1 MKSISLFLIC
11 LLIHSVST
19 VSQVVVK
26 QNKSDIVI
34 KNELTALSFDPEKGT
49 YSAVNLVNGKEY
61 LTDAS
66 FMIESLSSTEGFLKY
81 SWNEEVITDKI
92 GIGKKLVVTAFKSG
106 LPDMIF
112 EVSLYAGRT
121 FFILNC
127 GINNKTE
134 YPVRIKSF
142 HPLSGKTNFSAG
154 KEDVFFLL
162 DGNAG
167 GENTAITTNNDLK
180 CRNNLLC
187 TYGSQAKRNSFVV
200 GGLTYHEFEKFAAI
214 KRMISGRERETDQV
228 TVDIDIYAQDPIG
241 KLVDPGVNYI
251 SDDKFYIDF
260 CTPNPLES
268 LEQYGQILRAA
279 QNIRLNVYDFPTFC
293 LWYGGMDQY
302 GGGPKN
308 NDSPGAVWETEQ
320 AVRKGI
326 LRYSGFAVR
335 LVPDNADQQ
344 GWWDDEHF
352 QKFGNTANYIGPC
365 YKPPYE
371 TTHKWGQAVISLGGI
386 PFMYSRS
393 GWRSEDFCQQHP
405 DYMLYNN
412 PSKGYDFTDSAF
424 IEHLQKEY
432 KTWREA
438 GIKGIMFDYPSSGW
452 APEGGFEDK
461 HVTAASAYRNMFK
474 IAFEGL
480 GPESYIQENK
490 LSRGSD
496 ITLGVVASQRTAGDA
511 DMINPLMVS
520 RDGLRWYKNR
530 IVVNY
535 DKDAKNPDHATPLNR
550 DGWRT
555 MCTMSYVTGGRFLLG
570 LSFSKITDDQFYDLT
585 RIFPSHKQ
593 PHSARPVDAFTG
605 INFPRIYDFIVDKDW
620 HQVTLYNSSLDDETY
635 IGTENFKYPA
645 GNYVASKIDINC
657 SGEPGF
663 GGLGLET
670 ESSYYVYDFWNEKF
684 VGKVGGADTIRQS
697 MRPGESRMLSI
708 HKIENN
714 PQFISTNRH
723 IMQGYVDMVKIE
735 WDEKRSQLKGIS
747 RTVAG
752 ETYRIIVVCNGR
764 KMKSITA
771 NDAKTGW
778 ITVDEKNELISLSID
793 SNSGGDIHWTAS
805 FR

>member
-1 MKSISLFLIC
+1 MKSILQVFIC
-11 LLIHSVST
+11 LLIQSIST
-19 VSQVVVK
+19 HSQVVVN
-26 QNKSDIVI
+26 QDQSGVLI
-34 KNELTALSFDPEKGT
+34 KNEFTALYFDTVKGT
-49 YSAVNLVNGKEY
+49 YSAVNLENGKKY

-66 FMIESLSSTEGFLKY
+66 FRIESLSSSEAFLKY
-81 SWNEEVITDKI
+81 SWEEEVIMDSI
-92 GIGKKLVVTAFKSG
+92 GTGRKLVFTASKSG

-112 EVSLYAGRT
+112 EVTLYTGRT

-134 YPVRIKSF
+134 YPVMIKSF
-142 HPLSGKTNFSAG
+142 HPLRGITEFSATR
-154 KEDVFFLL
+154 KDAFFVL

-167 GENTAITTNNDLK
+167 GENTAITTNNELQ

-187 TYGSQAKRNSFVV
+187 TYGNQGKRKSFVA
-200 GGLTYHEFEKFAAI
+200 GGLTYHEFEKFATL
-214 KRMISGRERETDQV
+214 KKMTSRVNEETNRV
-228 TVDIDIYAQDPIG
+228 TVDIDIYAQDPVG
-241 KLVDPGVNYI
+241 KLVDPGVKYI
-251 SDDKFYIDF
+251 PDDKFYLDF
-260 CTPNPLES
+260 CTSNPLES

-279 QNIRLNVYDFPTFC
+279 QNIKLNVYDFPTFC

-320 AVRKGI
+320 AVSKGI
-326 LRYSGFAVR
+326 LGYSGFAVR

-371 TTHKWGQAVISLGGI
+371 TTQKWGQAAISLGGI

-412 PSKGYDFTDSAF
+412 PSKGYDFTDPGF
-424 IEHLQKEY
+424 IEHLQKLY
-432 KTWREA
+432 AAWREA
-438 GIKGIMFDYPSSGW
+438 GIKGMMFDYPSSGW
-452 APEGGFEDK
+452 APEGGFEDN
-461 HVTAASAYRNMFK
+461 HATAASAYRNIFK
-474 IAFEGL
+474 IAFKGL
-480 GPESYIQENK
+480 GPESYMQENK

-530 IVVNY
+530 VVVNY

-570 LSFSKITDDQFYDLT
+570 LSFSKISDDHFFDLT

-593 PHSARPVDAFTG
+593 PRSARPVDAFTG
-605 INFPRIYDFIVDKDW
+605 IIFPRVYDFIVNKDW
-620 HQVTLYNSSLDDETY
+620 HQVTLYNTSLDDETY

-645 GNYVASKIDINC
+645 GNYIASEIDLTC

-663 GGLGLET
+663 GGLGLDPK
-670 ESSYYVYDFWNEKF
+670 SSYYVYDFWNEKF
-684 VGKVGGADTIRQS
+684 VGKFSGADTIKQLI
-697 MRPGESRMLSI
+697 RPGESRMLSI
-708 HKIENN
+708 HKIESN

-735 WDEKRSQLKGIS
+735 WDERHSLLKGIS

-752 ETYRIIVVCNGR
+752 ETYKIIVACNGR
-764 KMKSITA
+764 KMKSLTA

-778 ITVDEKNELISLSID
+778 IRVDEKNELISLSID
-793 SNSGGDIHWTAS
+793 SNSGGDIHWAAS